1 MIGGLT
7 KEEKTAEAGED
18 SGIRSIASCAW
29 SAINRLLAS
38 YERDLYSSRLTLR
51 FASLKDRIDEVEK
64 ENPST
69 KDSATIKFCRSIAE
83 NDKLCKELRNLNN
96 LAENFANK
104 EFDSQLEKIIT
115 GFKLKDLEDKV
126 GFLVL
131 LKEESD
137 FTAIQKAY
145 RDEWS
150 FYDLIND
157 RDFKQTYIDKAV
169 TESANKSF
177 KEDINKCIEL
187 AEQGKKAAS
196 KYFERKDVELQAYYT
211 ETDNAHR
218 VLNVNLINYNRSE
231 TTRISDIL
239 QQEKDIKE
247 LNIYCN
253 KKREIRAHREGKERH
268 YKFEEGAYYEMTSTW
283 PVENGSRMC
292 TMIMNVSS
300 DGITEVLKFDGKDFV
315 SSKEIL
321 ELIKQNDELY
331 IQGLVLHD
339 AVMKSLEKGKA
350 ADVVPTANNNFQ
362 NESIVAYQDKEP
374 GGESKGPDPK
384 VDDDNSLPSS
394 PSINSN
400 ALIQTEVNLQHT
412 ETQPEVASQH
422 ITDLQNRFGKEEQK
436 NTKLQT
442 ELAQKDEELAS
453 ALAELQEKAQE
464 LKSVYEEK
472 GKLRQ
477 ELGVA
482 NAKKEE
488 LKSELKKSQEELYH
502 VQEGKSDLEDKFD
515 KLECSNKDIEEDKER
530 FSKQVLD
537 LQKELSCSEKVTQE
551 LINKLKSAEA
561 EKKEVNQKLAEAGQR
576 IEALKKQTSDL
587 KDKLEKKERG
597 SKIEINEI
605 RKELTQ
611 LKENLERNE
620 EELKSVYEEKR
631 KLEDKLKGVNTDK
644 KELEDKLKEF
654 EKEIDQA
661 AHIMKEKEQSI
672 SNLKRQMQELE
683 NEYKAQLES
692 YEQEIGKLE
701 NMHDEFKEYVA
712 LILESMDREHED
724 EIKELEENR
733 DALSDIIA
741 GKVLDIEGLIKKLQN
756 SEKEK
761 EFFRG
766 QVEELSEETFADKQK
781 GFNNQFYTLTGD
793 ISSEPDNVPRKKIE
807 LSRSLSFDS
816 ESDNESYVPQEGDND
831 SAYDSNEENCD
842 NHPCSSVLVLGSVSP
857 IRAQA
862 RSRSVDR

>member
-7 KEEKTAEAGED
+7 KGDKAAEAGED

-157 RDFKQTYIDKAV
+157 RDFKQTYIDKVV

-177 KEDINKCIEL
+177 KEDINKCLEL

-218 VLNVNLINYNRSE
+218 VLNVNLINYNRSGP
-231 TTRISDIL
+231 TRISDIL

-253 KKREIRAHREGKERH
+253 KKHEIYAHQEDKKRYYEFK
-268 YKFEEGAYYEMTSTW
+268 EGAYYEMTSTW

-300 DGITEVLKFDGKDFV
+300 SGITEVLKFDGEDFV
-315 SSKEIL
+315 SSEEIL

-412 ETQPEVASQH
+412 ETQPEVASQQ

-453 ALAELQEKAQE
+453 ALAELQGKAQE

-515 KLECSNKDIEEDKER
+515 HLEHLNKKMHGNQEQLSE
-530 FSKQVLD
+530 QVLD
-537 LQKELSCSEKVTQE
+537 LQKKLSCSEEVTQE

-576 IEALKKQTSDL
+576 IETLKKWTSDL
-587 KDKLEKKERG
+587 QDKLEKKERG
-597 SKIEINEI
+597 SKAEIDAM

-611 LKENLERNE
+611 LKENLKRNE
-620 EELKSVYEEKR
+620 EEFKSVHEEKR
-631 KLEDKLKGVNTDK
+631 KLEDKLKGVNTEK
-644 KELEDKLKEF
+644 KELEEKLKER
-654 EKEIDQA
+654 EKEIDQEA
-661 AHIMKEKEQSI
+661 QIMEEKEQFI
-672 SNLKRQMQELE
+672 SNLKCQMQGLE
-683 NEYKAQLES
+683 K
-692 YEQEIGKLE
+692 
-701 NMHDEFKEYVA
+701 
-712 LILESMDREHED
+712 EHED
-724 EIKELEENR
+724 EIKELEENL

-741 GKVLDIEGLIKKLQN
+741 GKVLDIEGLMKKLQN

-807 LSRSLSFDS
+807 LSRSLSFDN
-816 ESDNESYVPQEGDND
+816 ESDNKSYVPQEGDND

-862 RSRSVDR
+862 RSRNVGR